1 MKQYDSVNR
10 TTNKPSGIS
19 LTWLKSTQGVQATAK
34 RKAVSMGKQ
43 GKVFIAKPPKPVSE
57 MTQEEMDS
65 WLEEVW
71 DNMDKARNDK

>member
-1 MKQYDSVNR
+1 
-10 TTNKPSGIS
+10 
-19 LTWLKSTQGVQATAK
+19 
-34 RKAVSMGKQ
+34 MGKH